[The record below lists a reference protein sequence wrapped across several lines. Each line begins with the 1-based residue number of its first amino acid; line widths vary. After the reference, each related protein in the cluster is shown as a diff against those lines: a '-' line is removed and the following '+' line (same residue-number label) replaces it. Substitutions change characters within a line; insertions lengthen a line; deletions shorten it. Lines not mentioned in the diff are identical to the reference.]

1 MTTPNHTPADLDA
14 LLVKAIAGDT
24 EALLSL
30 LEALGPKVR
39 NRIEGRI
46 GPHLRSSL
54 DADDVMQVTY
64 VEAVMRVSRFKS
76 GGASGFLAWL
86 ARLAENNLIDA
97 IRSLEAARR
106 PDPSRRVTAG
116 PRSGHESMVALVD
129 MLSGT
134 MTTASR
140 HAARGEAV
148 AHLDAA
154 LKSMPPDYEKVV
166 RMYDLD
172 GMPIAEICE
181 TLGRSEGAVFMLRSR
196 AHDRLREAMGPEGNY
211 FSKQV

>member
-1 MTTPNHTPADLDA
+1 MSNPIPNQPELDA
-14 LLVKAIAGDT
+14 LLTKATAGDT
-24 EALLSL
+24 GALVAL
-30 LEALGPKVR
+30 LEALAPRVR
-39 NRIEGRI
+39 ARIEGRI

-64 VEAVMRVSRFKS
+64 VEAVMRIGRFTS
-76 GGASGFLAWL
+76 GGATGFLAWL
-86 ARLAENNLIDA
+86 GRLAENNLIDA

-106 PDPSRRVTAG
+106 PDPSKRVTAG

-154 LKSMPPDYEKVV
+154 LKSLPPDYEKVV
-166 RMYDLD
+166 RMYDLESR
-172 GMPIAEICE
+172 PIEEVCQA
-181 TLGRSEGAVFMLRSR
+181 LGRSEGAVFMLRSR
-196 AHDRLREAMGPEGNY
+196 AHDRLREAMGPEGNF
-211 FSKQV
+211 FSKQA